1 MARRTTE
8 AKMVALKPENVIW
21 QNTSGHP
28 EFSEASFISVL
39 HEGNIWDAALF
50 WPVDKAL
57 LEIAE
62 SYRKTPMPKELVLA
76 IYDFQQ
82 YTFGRLCYHR
92 MPSDLSRIDNL
103 SDELCHSWSERLN
116 SATRAAI
123 GGYRIENEHF
133 ELVNPLL

>member
-1 MARRTTE
+1 
-8 AKMVALKPENVIW
+8 MVEINPESMIW

-39 HEGNIWDAALF
+39 HENEIWDTALY

-57 LEIAE
+57 LELAE
-62 SYRKTPMPKELVLA
+62 SYRNKPMPKELVLA

-82 YTFGRLCYHR
+82 YVFGRLCYHR
-92 MPSDLSRIDNL
+92 MPTDLSKIDNL
-103 SDELCHSWSERLN
+103 TDELCHSWSERL
-116 SATRAAI
+116 SAATRAAI
-123 GGYRIENEHF
+123 AGYRIENEHF